1 MKHGQSYGRYSDVKF
16 LCYFLTNNQPS
27 YGQGFFF
34 PIVPWDWCPHYYKNP
49 LHVQLPMI
57 CLFYAIYYIIFIRI
71 LDYVIFL
78 KKKLPQG
85 LYFEKKLL
93 FFFCIYRKRVRF
105 SIILFINNFFHHSLQ
120 RIFFSLNILIRY
132 FIYFYCALFW
142 I

>member
-16 LCYFLTNNQPS
+16 LCYFSTDNQPS

-34 PIVPWDWCPHYYKNP
+34 SIVPWDWCPHYYENP

-85 LYFEKKLL
+85 LYFEKKVL
-93 FFFCIYRKRVRF
+93 FYFFAFTVNVFVLVSFYLSITF
-105 SIILFINNFFHHSLQ
+105 STILYNVYFFHW
-120 RIFFSLNILIRY
+120 IF
-132 FIYFYCALFW
+132 
-142 I
+142 